1 MTYILFAVVLTFCLF
16 VYISYCRFR
25 ATVSDKLGVVMKDCY
40 QALMELKDKQQEVSE
55 VFKEHMLATA
65 EMGKALEK
73 SGFELYGWCKKH
85 EQDIYNIQD
94 ILIKN
99 GQMPPPSFPG
109 KKTLPVKKNV
119 KKMAQLKKA
128 PGRPGTLYLKDLF
141 SKNPYG

>member
-99 GQMPPPSFPG
+99 GQMP
-109 KKTLPVKKNV
+109 
-119 KKMAQLKKA
+119 KMAQLKKA